1 MPKLSEL
8 LAPSLESDPD
18 IAGLTADSR
27 AVRPGHLF
35 AALPGLKADGR
46 KFIEDAISRGAAAV
60 LAPLGT
66 TMPDARTVLVE
77 DDNPRRRFAL
87 MAARFHSRQ
96 PKTVAA
102 VTGTNGKTS
111 VVNFARQIWTRS
123 GLRAASLGTLGLT
136 SPDRT
141 EPGSLTTPDPV
152 SLHRNLDRLAAD
164 GVTHAAIE
172 ASSHGLDQY
181 RLDGVTVSVAA
192 FTNFTRD
199 HLDYH
204 GSMNAYW
211 QAKCRL
217 FGEVMPAGRVAVI
230 NADSQQ
236 TGLLARLCL
245 DRGHRIITYGTAGTD
260 IRLSHIAPTSHGQEL
275 SLAVLGK
282 TYQLHLPLVGAF
294 QASNAACALG
304 LVLATGTQPDVAVA
318 ALAHLEEVPG
328 RLQRVATTA
337 QGSPIYVDYAH
348 TPDGLETALKA
359 LRPHTARH
367 LVVVFGCGGDRDKG
381 KRPQMGRI
389 AVEWADRV
397 IVTDDNPRSEDPA
410 VIRAEILA
418 ASPGASEIG
427 DRADAIRQA
436 VASLGQGDL
445 LVVAGKGHE
454 TGQIVGDRVLP
465 FDDAEQARRA
475 VEELP

>member
-1 MPKLSEL
+1 M
-8 LAPSLESDPD
+8 APALESDPD

-27 AVRPGHLF
+27 AVKPGHLF
-35 AALPGLKADGR
+35 AALPGAKADGR
-46 KFIEDAISRGAAAV
+46 DFIGDALSRGAAAV

-66 TMPDARTVLVE
+66 ALPDARAVLFT

-96 PKTVAA
+96 PKVVAA

-111 VVNFARQIWTRS
+111 VVNFARQIWAKS
-123 GLRAASLGTLGLT
+123 GLRAASLGTLGLNA
-136 SPDRT
+136 PGRV

-181 RLDGVTVSVAA
+181 RLDGVAVSIAA

-204 GSMNAYW
+204 GGMDGYW

-230 NADSQQ
+230 NADSPQA
-236 TGLLARLCL
+236 GLLTRLCL
-245 DRGHRIITYGTAGTD
+245 DRGHRIISFGAAGTD
-260 IRLSHIAPTSHGQEL
+260 IRLSRVAATSEGQDL
-275 SLAVLGK
+275 SLIVMERP
-282 TYQLHLPLVGAF
+282 YQLHLPLVGAF

-304 LVLATGTQPDVAVA
+304 VVLATGIQPDAAVA
-318 ALAHLEEVPG
+318 ALAGLEEVPG
-328 RLQRVATTA
+328 RLQKVASTSRGA
-337 QGSPIYVDYAH
+337 AIFVDYAH

-367 LVVVFGCGGDRDKG
+367 LVAVFGCGGDRDKG

-389 AVEWADRV
+389 ATLWADRV
-397 IVTDDNPRSEDPA
+397 IITDDNPRGEDPA
-410 VIRAEILA
+410 AIRAEILA
-418 ASPGASEIG
+418 ACPGASEIG
-427 DRADAIRQA
+427 DRREAIRQA
-436 VASLGQGDL
+436 VASLGAGDL
-445 LVVAGKGHE
+445 LIVAGKGHE
-454 TGQIVGDRVLP
+454 TGQIVKDRVLP

-475 VEELP
+475 VEELA